1 MRSPVD
7 TVKLLAT
14 SLPAAVTVIVALI
27 ALSVALGMV
36 LFGTGITGALAF
48 YFVVWWIMLFA
59 VLPFGVRSQH
69 ETTEMIPGTEPGAP
83 VAPALV
89 EKAIWTTIVA
99 GVVFLIALSLLP
111 FAGLA

>member
-1 MRSPVD
+1 MRSPAD

-27 ALSVALGMV
+27 ALAVALGMI
-36 LFGTGITGALAF
+36 LFGTGIAGALAF

-69 ETTEMIPGTEPGAP
+69 ESDDMTPGTEPGAP
-83 VAPALV
+83 VSPALV
-89 EKAIWTTIVA
+89 EKAIWTTMVA
-99 GVVFLIALSLLP
+99 GVVFLIALALLP